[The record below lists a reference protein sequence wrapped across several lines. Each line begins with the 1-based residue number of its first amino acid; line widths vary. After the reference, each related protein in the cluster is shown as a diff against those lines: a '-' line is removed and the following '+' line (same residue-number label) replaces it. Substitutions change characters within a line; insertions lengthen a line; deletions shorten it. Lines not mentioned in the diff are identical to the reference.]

1 MCKSKS
7 AHGKMAEGSVSTEE
21 ELLPLEG
28 ARNTGVWQYFGFPA
42 RSGQFAEPEKR
53 KRK

>member
-1 MCKSKS
+1 MAKGS
-7 AHGKMAEGSVSTEE
+7 ASTVE

-42 RSGQFAEPEKR
+42 HNGQFAEPDKR
-53 KRK
+53 KRKS